1 MSSVTPIPRINKFPP
16 VNNPGVYQSAP
27 SEFTLKHPKDHSG
40 ATASMTIR
48 FPSIF
53 EIFDHHDAVLELTHV
68 SVQLKPEP
76 LSWDEFTKIW
86 NAHAAENDPRFV
98 TWDFELAIYVHPL
111 IIVTLDDLNLTPR
124 SPNVISDASTLKRV
138 VSNVSV
144 KYKASSA
151 TTTTTTTTTTS
162 FSTSMLD
169 LPGKLLED
177 LFSIKIACSVHRD
190 MHQTAYFGERDRK
203 RKARSEVVKHQ
214 EDVVMSDEVISHQP
228 STSTTSD
235 RAPVSGT

>member
-1 MSSVTPIPRINKFPP
+1 MSSVTSIPRINKFPP
-16 VNNPGVYQSAP
+16 VNNPGVYQSAL
-27 SEFTLKHPKDHSG
+27 SQFNLKYSKDHSG
-40 ATASMTIR
+40 ASAASMTIR
-48 FPSIF
+48 FPLIL

-98 TWDFELAIYVHPL
+98 TWDFELGIYIHPL
-111 IIVTLDDLNLTPR
+111 VIVTLDDLNLTSR
-124 SPNVISDASTLKRV
+124 SQKVISDASTLKRV
-138 VSNVSV
+138 VSNVSA
-144 KYKASSA
+144 KSKASSA
-151 TTTTTTTTTTS
+151 TTITTTTTS
-162 FSTSMLD
+162 SCTSMLN
-169 LPGKLLED
+169 LPAQLLEG
-177 LFSIKIACSVHRD
+177 LFSIPIGRSICQKMRRA
-190 MHQTAYFGERDRK
+190 AYSTKRNRK
-203 RKARSEVVKHQ
+203 CNAKEVVKHQ